1 MSVSKIFSVKYTRD
15 CPYLEGKQ
23 RLYIPLTF
31 VLRDDSSSH
40 PLRVCGNASFRSWD
54 NLTLNEVT
62 ISGPNFQANLQ
73 GILIRWQMA
82 ERVAIGDILRCYHQ
96 IKTSALD
103 NSLRRTYVRKEGLG
117 SDTPWE
123 EVAFQTVSFGD
134 ILGGPISSIA
144 IDDCANQFMTEPA
157 KSRLRSNIYMDDACV
172 GARGTENLEVMVN
185 EIDRGLKQ
193 ANFVVKKWTKT
204 YDQDQV
210 PELYSYSSG

>member
-1 MSVSKIFSVKYTRD
+1 MF
-15 CPYLEGKQ
+15 
-23 RLYIPLTF
+23 
-31 VLRDDSSSH
+31 
-40 PLRVCGNASFRSWD
+40 FRSGD

-62 ISGPNFQANLQ
+62 ISGPNFLANLKV
-73 GILIRWQMA
+73 ILVRWRMA
-82 ERVAIGDILRCYHQ
+82 ETVAIGDISCCYHQ

-123 EVAFQTVSFGD
+123 EVAFQMVSFSD

-172 GARGTENLEVMVN
+172 GTRGNANLNVMVN
-185 EIDRGLKQ
+185 EIDPGLKQ
-193 ANFVVKKWTKT
+193 ANFVVKKWTKHMT
-204 YDQDQV
+204 KR
-210 PELYSYSSG
+210 L